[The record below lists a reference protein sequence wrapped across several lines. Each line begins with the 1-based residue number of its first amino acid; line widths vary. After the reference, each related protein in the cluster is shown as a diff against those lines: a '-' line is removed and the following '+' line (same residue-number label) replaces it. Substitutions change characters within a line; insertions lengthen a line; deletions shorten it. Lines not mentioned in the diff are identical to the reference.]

1 MYEDFF
7 GLKERPFTLQPDPAF
22 LFLSKRHRAAITL
35 LEYSIVSRANFS
47 VVSGEIGSGKTTL
60 VRHLLN
66 RLDRDVTVGLI
77 TNTHRALG
85 ELLQWVN
92 LAFGLPYHGKEKIE
106 LYQQFMD
113 FLIDQYAK
121 GQRTVLIVDEA
132 HNLDIST
139 LEELRL
145 LSNIN
150 VDKDQVLQM
159 ILVGQPELR
168 EVLMKPALMQLAQRV
183 SVACHIEPLS
193 PEETDEYIRHRMTVA
208 GGNPDIFRPAATRFI
223 YHQTGGIPRMVNK
236 LCDMALVYAF
246 AEQKPVIDVKLVFDV
261 VREQIQG
268 GLSFYKLKGDTEGD
282 VRVPEVSSED
292 AAPDELTDVAPQRMP
307 TLTTKFEY

>member
-1 MYEDFF
+1 MYEEYY
-7 GLKERPFTLQPDPAF
+7 GLNERPFTLQPDPAF
-22 LFLSKRHRAAITL
+22 LYLSKRHRSAITL
-35 LEYSIVSRANFS
+35 LEYSIVSRANFT

-66 RLDRDVTVGLI
+66 RLDSDVTVGLI

-85 ELLQWVN
+85 EMLQWVS
-92 LAFGLPYHGKEKIE
+92 LAFGLAYHGKEKIE
-106 LYQQFMD
+106 LYQLFME

-168 EVLMKPALMQLAQRV
+168 EMLMRPTMTQLAQRI
-183 SVACHIEPLS
+183 SVACHIEPLN
-193 PEETDEYIRHRMTVA
+193 PEETDEYIRHRVAVA

-223 YHQTGGIPRMVNK
+223 FHQTGGIPRMINK
-236 LCDMALVYAF
+236 LCDMALVYGF
-246 AEQKPVIDVKLVFDV
+246 ADQRPVIDVKLVFDV

-282 VRVPEVSSED
+282 LRMGEQSRGPAESPEEMTD
-292 AAPDELTDVAPQRMP
+292 IAPLRMP
-307 TLTTKFEY
+307 SLNKLEM